1 MKIYKDN
8 IYFMYYNFYIIKLF
22 VWKVVF
28 MCFFFNLCYVINI
41 GISFYIISKML
52 VLMRIVR

>member
-22 VWKVVF
+22 GWKVVF
-28 MCFFFNLCYVINI
+28 MW
-41 GISFYIISKML
+41 
-52 VLMRIVR
+52 VLF